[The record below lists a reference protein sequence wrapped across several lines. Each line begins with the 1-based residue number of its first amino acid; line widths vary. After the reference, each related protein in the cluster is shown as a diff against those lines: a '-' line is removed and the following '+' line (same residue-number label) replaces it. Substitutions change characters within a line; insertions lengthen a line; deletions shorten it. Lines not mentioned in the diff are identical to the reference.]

1 MTKGQ
6 WTSLEEVRAWT
17 VAGRKHREMCR
28 IQKGLFQKRR
38 RRFKTPTIWTLLTFF
53 LKLPTFLASV

>member
-1 MTKGQ
+1 MTKGE

-28 IQKGLFQKRR
+28 IQKGLF
-38 RRFKTPTIWTLLTFF
+38 
-53 LKLPTFLASV
+53 